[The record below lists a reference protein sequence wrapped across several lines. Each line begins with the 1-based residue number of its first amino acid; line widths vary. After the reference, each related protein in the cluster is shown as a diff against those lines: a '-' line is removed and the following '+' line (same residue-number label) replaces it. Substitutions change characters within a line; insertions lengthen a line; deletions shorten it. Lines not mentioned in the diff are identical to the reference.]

1 VDNLL
6 EEIRKRAERCERVL
20 VTTLTKRMAEDL
32 TDYYQDLNVKVR
44 YLHSGIETLERV
56 EIIRELRK
64 GSFDV
69 LIGINLLREGLDLP
83 EVSLVGILDADK
95 EGFLRSARSLIQTIG
110 RASRNVNG
118 TVILFADAMTQSMKQ
133 AIDETNRRR
142 RVQAAFNKEHK
153 ITPKTVVKSLGAPL
167 VQVYEAD
174 YVTVP
179 MAAEKGEDYAS
190 LNAIPKMIESL
201 KKEMK
206 RAAANLE
213 FEKAAELRDQ
223 INELQEKE
231 IGLRN
236 PLVARGS
243 EG

>member
-1 VDNLL
+1 L
-6 EEIRKRAERCERVL
+6 
-20 VTTLTKRMAEDL
+20 
-32 TDYYQDLNVKVR
+32 
-44 YLHSGIETLERV
+44 
-56 EIIRELRK
+56 
-64 GSFDV
+64 
-69 LIGINLLREGLDLP
+69 
-83 EVSLVGILDADK
+83 
-95 EGFLRSARSLIQTIG
+95 
-110 RASRNVNG
+110 G
-118 TVILFADAMTQSMKQ
+118 T
-133 AIDETNRRR
+133 
-142 RVQAAFNKEHK
+142 
-153 ITPKTVVKSLGAPL
+153 PL

-174 YVTVP
+174 YLTVP
-179 MAAEKGEDYAS
+179 MAAEKGEDYTS
-190 LNAIPKMIESL
+190 VNAIPKMIERL